1 MIRQCRQKKIDL
13 VLVKSISRFAH
24 NTADCLNY
32 VRALRE
38 LGIAIL
44 FEEQNINTLETDG
57 ELLLTLLGAV
67 AQGEDEAIS
76 ENVKWG
82 KRQAMREGKA
92 TIQYSTSGCMPSR
105 RARTASPGS
114 SRSRRR
120 WCGRSMTA
128 SWADTVS
135 A

>member
-24 NTADCLNY
+24 NTVDCLNY

-82 KRQAMREGKA
+82 KRQAMREGKPPS
-92 TIQYSTSGCMPSR
+92 STVQAVVCLREGRGRQAPDR
-105 RARTASPGS
+105 PGA
-114 SRSRRR
+114 
-120 WCGRSMTA
+120 GGGGA
-128 SWADTVS
+128 ADL
-135 A
+135 